1 MKKKV
6 STKSIV
12 IKPAKKKAVKKSAIQ
27 RSQNMLA
34 KAYEKHLIETHKANM
49 KAIGPAISSKRFG
62 NTPVVEDESSEPTES
77 KQSSLTNLKLGPR
90 KSEHRHIVVEARAG
104 TGKTFTLIVGV
115 AWAYGQKI
123 WPEIQRE
130 MARRI
135 NVEREAKGEHL
146 ISVEKF
152 RVKPSAEQQEVWN
165 ALAESEA
172 ETKTVTYCAFNKSI
186 VEEFGH
192 KWGWMA
198 KMLADVGI
206 TLQFCTINSLG
217 HKVCMN
223 AYNRFKVSG
232 FNPEAVLG
240 RVRGVDP
247 WELKKTKPG
256 RLFVDAV
263 TSLVDVCKLTLTG
276 WTEKGGFNA
285 ESISDEELDELTKH
299 FDVDTGSDKTNIY
312 DAVRETLVACH
323 DVSNEA
329 CALYQIDYNDQN
341 WLPVVNN
348 LKVSQVDLL
357 MVDEGQDLPR
367 CKQEFARMVGRRV
380 VLVGDVNQAIYG
392 FAGADVH
399 SIPRMKELL
408 DIEASLKLT
417 YTYRCAKA
425 IVIEANKI
433 VPDFYAHEDNPEGS
447 ILHSNMEKYA
457 EIAQDKDMV
466 LCRVNAPLISQALKF
481 VKDGRKA
488 IVRGRDF
495 GKSLVKFV
503 NSFETQDI
511 TELLQKVHDW
521 AQQESQRESSLKNPN
536 EQKLI
541 SINDKKECI
550 VAFCEG
556 TTTVIDVTKKIDR
569 IFAGKQCPRCKKSFD
584 DDVQE
589 CYGCKCELVKPDG
602 VLFSSIHKAKGLEAN
617 RVFLLQPKGASIP
630 HPMAKSSWQIE
641 QEWNCKYI
649 AVTRAIS
656 ELIYVDP

>member
-1 MKKKV
+1 MKKKISSKSV
-6 STKSIV
+6 PKATKKV
-12 IKPAKKKAVKKSAIQ
+12 V
-27 RSQNMLA
+27 
-34 KAYEKHLIETHKANM
+34 EKRPDKV
-49 KAIGPAISSKRFG
+49 GPAISSKRFS
-62 NTPVVEDESSEPTES
+62 NKPVVEDEQRSDPTLHSSAN
-77 KQSSLTNLKLGPR
+77 SLSTLKLGPR
-90 KSEHRHIVVEARAG
+90 KSQHRHVVVEARAG

-115 AWAYGQKI
+115 AWAFGQKI

-135 NVEREAKGEHL
+135 NVEREAKGL
-146 ISVEKF
+146 DPIDIAKF

-165 ALAESEA
+165 ALAESKD
-172 ETKTVTYCAFNKSI
+172 ETTTITYCAFNKSI

-217 HKVCMN
+217 HKACSN
-223 AYNRFKVSG
+223 AYPRFKVSAY
-232 FNPEAVLG
+232 NPETVLG
-240 RVRGVDP
+240 RVMGVDP
-247 WELKKTKPG
+247 WEHKKTKSG

-276 WTEKGGFNA
+276 WTEEDGFHA
-285 ESISDEELDELTKH
+285 ESITDEELDALVAH
-299 FDVDTGSDKTNIY
+299 FDIDTGTDRGNVY
-312 DAVRETLVACH
+312 EAVKDTLVASH
-323 DVSNEA
+323 DISNQA
-329 CALYQIDYNDQN
+329 CNLYQIDYNDQN
-341 WLPVVNN
+341 WLPVVNK

-367 CKQEFARMVGRRV
+367 CKQEFARMLGRRV

-408 DIEASLKLT
+408 DIEESLKLT

-425 IVIEANKI
+425 IVRQANSI

-447 ILHSNMEKYA
+447 VSSSKMDKYA
-457 EIAQDKDMV
+457 DLAQDKDMV

-503 NSFETQDI
+503 NSFETQDV
-511 TELLQKVHDW
+511 TELLQKVYDW
-521 AQQESQRESSLKNPN
+521 ADQESKRESSLKNPN

-541 SINDKKECI
+541 SINDKRECI

-556 TTTVIDVTKKIDR
+556 TLTVVDVTKKIDR
-569 IFAGKQCPRCKKSFD
+569 IFAGRQCPQCRKAYD

-589 CYGCKCELVKPDG
+589 CYGCRCELVKPDG

-630 HPMAKSSWQIE
+630 HPMAKSSWQME
-641 QEWNCKYI
+641 QEYNCLYI
-649 AVTRAIS
+649 AITRAIS
-656 ELIYVDP
+656 ELIYVGE